1 MFLKEVNLWN
11 FRKFGNVNIS
21 DKEPALNVELKDGLN
36 VLIGENDSGK
46 TAIIDAIRIVLG
58 TQSNEYY
65 FLDEKDF
72 YKDTSEL
79 KIECVF
85 YFRNE
90 ESVKPAKFL
99 EWITFDDNKKPIL
112 KIRLIAKKDG
122 SRIKKYIT
130 AGEPDLDNSFD
141 AMEELRITY
150 LKPLRDAD
158 RELIAGR
165 TSRVLQILRGHKIF
179 NKKND
184 KDHLLVDI
192 IKKANEEVDK
202 YFSIEKNEEEQYINE
217 GGNITGTIE
226 NHLKGFMGYEKGN
239 YNTNINIS
247 EAKLISILGN
257 LNLKISEN
265 KVGLGSL
272 NQLYM
277 ALELLLFEKEAKES
291 DTLNLCLIEEVE
303 AHLHPQAQ
311 LRIIK
316 HLQKQFINKEN
327 NKQKGQLILTTHSIT
342 LGSSIKLENLII
354 CKNGKAYPMGHEYTL
369 LEKDDYQFLEMFLD
383 ATKANL
389 FFAKGVILVEG
400 DAENLLIPTIAEIIG
415 KPLHENSVSIVNLGN
430 IAFNRYSKIFLRRK
444 ENEDFGVPIAIITDL
459 DVNKYKENFELIFC
473 KEEEVNI
480 INEEYENKWKLER
493 IKNTYFSNIDEIK
506 EIVREDSGKRLNG
519 IGKRLEEEFKKETV
533 DIEEYR
539 NNKRSNKTKL
549 YKNGNIRPYIN
560 KDWTLEYDIAMSGLK
575 FYLYQAINIVKGESD
590 YQYETGESELSAIVN
605 NEEIAKKIFVD
616 NFYSDVK
623 NNKKKSLS
631 KAEVA
636 LNLANLLKDT
646 SKKEEIKEI
655 LQKDE
660 YLRYLVDAIIYATS
674 ECGIQ

>member
-1 MFLKEVNLWN
+1 MYLKEVNLWN

-21 DKEPALNVELKDGLN
+21 DKEPALKVELKDGLN

-58 TQSNEYY
+58 TQSNEFY

-72 YKDTSEL
+72 YKDTNEL

-85 YFRNE
+85 HFRGE

-99 EWITFDDNKKPIL
+99 EWITFDEDKKPVL
-112 KIRLIAKKDG
+112 KIRLIAKKDVN
-122 SRIKKYIT
+122 RIKKYIT

-165 TSRVLQILRGHKIF
+165 TSRVLQILKGHNLFKVKKEDESNHTLVKAVEDA
-179 NKKND
+179 NKKID
-184 KDHLLVDI
+184 
-192 IKKANEEVDK
+192 A
-202 YFSIEKNEEEQYINE
+202 YFSTEKDEEETDNS
-217 GGNITGTIE
+217 GRKITETIE
-226 NHLKGFMGYEKGN
+226 NHLKGFMGNEKGK
-239 YNTNINIS
+239 YKTNINIS

-277 ALELLLFEKEAKES
+277 ALELLLFEEEAKDS
-291 DTLNLCLIEEVE
+291 DTLNLCLIEEIE

-316 HLQKQFINKEN
+316 HLQKQLEEKN
-327 NKQKGQLILTTHSIT
+327 GQIILTTHSIT

-354 CKNGKAYPMGHEYTL
+354 CKNEKTYPMGSEYTM

-400 DAENLLIPTIAEIIG
+400 DAENLLVPTIAEIID
-415 KPLHENSVSIVNLGN
+415 KPLYDNSVSIVNLGN
-430 IAFNRYSKIFLRRK
+430 VAFDRYSRIFLRRK
-444 ENEDFGVPIAIITDL
+444 PEEDFGVPVAIITDL
-459 DVNKYKENFELIFC
+459 DVKEDNDEYNIYKIKTDEISKLKSNFDTWNFQCL
-473 KEEEVNI
+473 
-480 INEEYENKWKLER
+480 ENKEFLN
-493 IKNTYFSNIDEIK
+493 IKEMKEFLKSKNPDNGNLDSGLGKFLDEIIPENNIK
-506 EIVREDSGKRLNG
+506 KYREVKRNS
-519 IGKRLEEEFKKETV
+519 KKKSF
-533 DIEEYR
+533 DMR
-539 NNKRSNKTKL
+539 NIKSFINKT
-549 YKNGNIRPYIN
+549 
-560 KDWTLEYDIAMSGLK
+560 WTLEYDIAMSK
-575 FYLYQAINIVKGESD
+575 FKNYLYNSILLSKNEKMKTDKEIEMEFKNLSD
-590 YQYETGESELSAIVN
+590 VEV
-605 NEEIAKKIFVD
+605 AKHIFVN
-616 NFYSDVK
+616 NFYSNLDK
-623 NNKKKSLS
+623 NIKTKLS
-631 KAEVA
+631 KPQVA
-636 LNLANLLKDT
+636 LNLGKLLKDDE
-646 SKKEEIKEI
+646 KNKENIKTMLKE
-655 LQKDE
+655 DE
-660 YLRYLVDAIIYATS
+660 YLEYLVKAINYATGGS
-674 ECGIQ
+674 GE

>member
-1 MFLKEVNLWN
+1 MYLKEVNLWN

-21 DKEPALNVELKDGLN
+21 DKEPSLKVELKDGLN

-58 TQSNEYY
+58 TQSNEFY
-65 FLDEKDF
+65 FIDEKDF
-72 YKDTSEL
+72 YKDTNEL

-85 YFRNE
+85 HFRGE
-90 ESVKPAKFL
+90 ESIKPAKFL
-99 EWITFDDNKKPIL
+99 EWITFDEDKKPIL
-112 KIRLIAKKDG
+112 KIRLIAKRDG
-122 SRIKKYIT
+122 NRIKKYIT

-165 TSRVLQILRGHKIF
+165 TSRVLQILKGHNLFKVKKEDENNHTLVKAIQEANKQIDDFFTLKQVEEGTDNSGRKITETIE
-179 NKKND
+179 
-184 KDHLLVDI
+184 DHL
-192 IKKANEEVDK
+192 N
-202 YFSIEKNEEEQYINE
+202 
-217 GGNITGTIE
+217 
-226 NHLKGFMGYEKGN
+226 GFMGNEKGN
-239 YNTNINIS
+239 YKTNINIS
-247 EAKLISILGN
+247 DANLISILGN

-277 ALELLLFEKEAKES
+277 ALELLLFEEEAKDS
-291 DTLNLCLIEEVE
+291 DTLNLCLIEEIE

-316 HLQKQFINKEN
+316 HLQKKLEEKN
-327 NKQKGQLILTTHSIT
+327 GQIILTTHSIT
-342 LGSSIKLENLII
+342 LGASIKLENLII
-354 CKNGKAYPMGHEYTL
+354 CKNGKTYPMGPEYTM

-400 DAENLLIPTIAEIIG
+400 DAENLLIPTIAEIID

-430 IAFNRYSKIFLRRK
+430 VAFNRYSKIFLRK
-444 ENEDFGVPIAIITDL
+444 KIEEDFDVPVAIITDL

-473 KEEEVNI
+473 KEEKVNI
-480 INEEYENKWKLER
+480 LNEEYENKWNLEQL
-493 IKNTYFSNIDEIK
+493 KNSYFSNIDEIK
-506 EIVREDSGKRLNG
+506 EIVREDNVKRLIA

-533 DIEEYR
+533 DIEKYR
-539 NNKRSNKTKL
+539 NNKRSNKNKL

-575 FYLYQAINIVKGESD
+575 FYLYQSINIVKGESD
-590 YQYETGESELSAIVN
+590 YKYETGESELSAIGN

-655 LQKDE
+655 LLKDE

-674 ECGIQ
+674 ECGVQ